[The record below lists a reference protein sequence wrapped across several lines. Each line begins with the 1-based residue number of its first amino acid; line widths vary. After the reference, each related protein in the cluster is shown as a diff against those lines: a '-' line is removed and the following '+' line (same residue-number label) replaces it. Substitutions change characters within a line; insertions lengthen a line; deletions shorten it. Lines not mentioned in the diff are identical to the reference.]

1 MRRFPEQGP
10 RQSLLT
16 LPPIWFSLMKFVL
29 ALAVLFAIASF
40 SMAWT
45 DEPLPLEVQ
54 SAPVKTLP
62 TANEAWRQAEILHD
76 TLHSTLQHVHHRFY
90 REDEGL
96 LLPAAVMKEVFAD
109 VERQQGI
116 QLRWLAVEGQAMNT
130 DHKPQNEF
138 ERAAFKALA
147 AGKPA
152 YEETTEGIYR
162 RAGPIT
168 LSNQC
173 LKCHVPDRKSTEDR
187 TAGLIIAIPVLA
199 K

>member
-1 MRRFPEQGP
+1 MK
-10 RQSLLT
+10 LT
-16 LPPIWFSLMKFVL
+16 LTLV
-29 ALAVLFAIASF
+29 VLFAIVSF
-40 SMAWT
+40 SVAWPE
-45 DEPLPLEVQ
+45 EPCPAA
-54 SAPVKTLP
+54 APVALVQALP
-62 TANEAWRQAEILHD
+62 SVDQARRQAEILHD

-96 LLPAAVMKEVFAD
+96 RLPAAVMKDVFAD
-109 VERQQGI
+109 VAKDQGI

-138 ERAAFKALA
+138 ERAAVKALA
-147 AGKPA
+147 AGKPVH
-152 YEETTEGIYR
+152 EETSQRIYR

-168 LSNQC
+168 LGNHC

-199 K
+199 P